1 MRKVIILFTL
11 IAIALGVSSCQKKQ
25 AVCEPTPEV
34 TPVVQEYQPVHH
46 QNNVDLNEVEKYHY
60 FYAPSTEIPKYVNVK
75 YNQTEPYADPI
86 LVEYH
91 YQNGDTF
98 TYVISSDFG
107 LWENEYGRL
116 RVVID
121 EQATVWMQ
129 GQTKQGKFH
138 EFIFYGDPSFN
149 GTKIKPNS
157 YYNHPDGM
165 IKYVE

>member
-25 AVCEPTPEV
+25 ADCEPVPEAV
-34 TPVVQEYQPVHH
+34 PVVQEYQPVHIERTI
-46 QNNVDLNEVEKYHY
+46 DLNGLKTYHY
-60 FYAPSTEIPKYVNVK
+60 FNAPLPQTPKYVDVK
-75 YNQTEPYADPI
+75 YNHSEPYASPI

-91 YQNGDTF
+91 YKNGDSF
-98 TYVISSDFG
+98 TYIIPSDFG

-116 RVVID
+116 RVIID

-138 EFIFYGDPSFN
+138 EFVFYGDRSFN
-149 GTKIKPNS
+149 DTKIKPNS
-157 YYNHPDGM
+157 YYKHPDGL
-165 IKYVE
+165 IRYVE